1 MAFAPKI
8 DYCGLVV
15 ATKPST
21 QDATSPLVIRDAN
34 ENVSV
39 EKYQPN
45 GQDGSFVGTEIFGQD
60 SAPSNSYGLQAD
72 MNIAAGAIK
81 LNKIT
86 TIGEGATAKKYAL
99 ESFEITTAAGAAPAI
114 SATCQE
120 IEAGATDDGQCVY
133 SVPAFTLTKKHHA
146 QILFAAFTL
155 EGAGCELTA
164 CSATVGGS
172 INKDKVEGVKVSSD
186 INSGVITVSGTV
198 LQTGAAAPTI
208 AAADGWVL
216 TQPLNCTNP
225 EAAYKSYTFELQK
238 VLTKTQPTQAANGG
252 GSSGSGTSA

>member
-21 QDATSPLVIRDAN
+21 QGATSPLVIRDAN

-86 TIGEGATAKKYAL
+86 TIGEGASAKKYAL
-99 ESFEITTAAGAAPAI
+99 ESFEITTAAGSAPAI

-120 IEAGATDDGQCVY
+120 IEAGATDAGQCVY
-133 SVPAFTLTKKHHA
+133 SVPAFTLLA
-146 QILFAAFTL
+146 VGRLAL
-155 EGAGCELTA
+155 
-164 CSATVGGS
+164 TVGGHTLS
-172 INKDKVEGVKVSSD
+172 VGMVAHLLWRLSLCRRIHDDAVVVVGVCFQHLDDVVRTNLVAETTRLFTQFS
-186 INSGVITVSGTV
+186 TV
-198 LQTGAAAPTI
+198 LTEVARKI
-208 AAADGWVL
+208 LV
-216 TQPLNCTNP
+216 TQRLDLF
-225 EAAYKSYTFELQK
+225 SRHI
-238 VLTKTQPTQAANGG
+238 
-252 GSSGSGTSA
+252 S